1 MANCP
6 APGGGVVGAFR
17 LMVGLE
23 PSGRVRLNWMVSPA
37 FGFEPSATEIVGGE
51 PEGPL
56 TAAPV
61 NVEFTL
67 DNWKPNGEPSW
78 LNVTFAPLPPTVSR
92 PRPLVPRS
100 ACSRSLMTCV
110 SPACE
115 PLPLRIAFMLATAG
129 WFTALP
135 ENR

>member
-6 APGGGVVGAFR
+6 APGGEVVVAFR
-17 LMVGLE
+17 LMVWLE
-23 PSGRVRLNWMVSPA
+23 PAGRVRLNWRGSPA
-37 FGFEPSATEIVGGE
+37 FGFEPTEMETVAGE
-51 PEGPL
+51 PDGPL

-92 PRPLVPRS
+92 PRPLVPSS
-100 ACSRSLMTCV
+100 ACSRSLMTWV
-110 SPACE
+110 SPACA
-115 PLPLRIAFMLATAG
+115 PLPLRMSFMLATEG
-129 WFTALP
+129 
-135 ENR
+135 

>member
-6 APGGGVVGAFR
+6 APGGEVVVAFR
-17 LMVGLE
+17 PMVWLE
-23 PSGRVRLNWMVSPA
+23 PSGRVRLNWMASPA
-37 FGFEPSATEIVGGE
+37 FGFEPSATEMVGGE

-56 TAAPV
+56 TVAPV

-78 LNVTFAPLPPTVSR
+78 LNVRFAPLPPTVNR
-92 PRPLVPRS
+92 PILVVPSS

-110 SPACE
+110 NP
-115 PLPLRIAFMLATAG
+115 
-129 WFTALP
+129 
-135 ENR
+135 